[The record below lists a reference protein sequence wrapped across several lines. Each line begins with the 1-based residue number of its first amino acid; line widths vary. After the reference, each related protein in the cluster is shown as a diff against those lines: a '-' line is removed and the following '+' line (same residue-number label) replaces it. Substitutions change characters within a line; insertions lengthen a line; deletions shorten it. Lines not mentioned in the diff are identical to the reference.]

1 MMTGYVALD
10 SADSGALPG
19 RSTTMAYSRAAV
31 AASAS
36 VEDSQLM
43 RRV

>member
-1 MMTGYVALD
+1 MTANWAFD

-19 RSTTMAYSRAAV
+19 RSTTMACTLACV

-36 VEDSQLM
+36 VHMWQS
-43 RRV
+43 VNAT